1 VTDRPAPPRRDPRK
15 RGPRRRAHLA
25 ARFGGVDPGLTA
37 AAIASRRR
45 QLASIGALAAPPGPP
60 GPLQPDSVDRTWI
73 PIGPSVVLTGAGGG
87 RPRVS
92 GRATDV
98 RVSPDGRH
106 VYAATADG
114 GVWFSGDGGTTWAPL
129 GGWAVTATPASVV
142 GTSNVCACG
151 CLFVRFDAAGDEVLV
166 GTGERVPLVERPH
179 HSGYNAGVGVLRAV
193 NPSAADPFAQ
203 VWQVEA
209 TNLSGLGIFRIAVD
223 PTTPTTFIAATSS
236 GLWMRTGAPSATWV
250 LVPAAPFNT
259 VAGTSL
265 VVSDV
270 VWTAAQGVTPARLW
284 IGVNDPTGANSGVWF
299 ADNWTPVNPPAFT
312 QLLPAG
318 LGPDLRVSIAVAP
331 SNPTI
336 AYLLAEG
343 GLLWRLDGAPLAATP
358 VIRIPP
364 NTQIDEYTQAI
375 AVHPTRPERIIFA
388 GQNIVVDGAQCAAM
402 YLGNVTGP
410 VGGNFRFDFTS
421 PAAHPERDDS
431 FIGFGVHPDVHAL
444 RFVPI
449 AGGGTQIWVAC
460 DGGIY
465 RSTQGDADNR
475 VVKRTFASQN
485 DGLATLQTGY
495 VATHPSVEGYLLTG
509 AHDNGTLE
517 RVGDTVW
524 RARFRGDGGGVI
536 FNPLAPERFFYQN
549 TETDWNDDG
558 NAAYTRP
565 VRRSN
570 ADVTL
575 GTAAEQQEESD
586 ANFYSGCDAILVAGA
601 PAARGTRLAFG
612 TIRVWMSEDWG
623 ATWRTVPSL
632 TDPMA
637 VAAQSSNT
645 DACVLVGGTASRR
658 GRVLACRWASPT
670 RLFVLCS
677 RGVFQFDLLADA
689 GVPGGLRATKTELT
703 RQATHKS
710 QDRQASDAVA
720 SPGQVLPAIGSWSD
734 LAVHDP
740 GRESHGSFYVTTTGH
755 LATPKMDTLW
765 WFDGKDRWHATNLR
779 NDPINGIPAP
789 AYAVVVDPANRD
801 IVYVG
806 TSVGVWRGT
815 LRSGPKW
822 DWHVL
827 SNGLPEAPV
836 HDLTIT
842 MAGGTRILRAAITSR
857 GIWEVELTSDG
868 TPRTFVR
875 VHAYDARRD
884 AAPAVLTDPKSAVP
898 NSALSWHASP
908 DVRVRPRQ
916 GSRPPAP
923 RGLPWTSGANDQY
936 GLWVFQT
943 ALRTQARFRQCPAN
957 GLWSMNFDGCV
968 RTLNAGATRV
978 TQANWNAIV
987 GAGTATPNAYA
998 DPWNGTTPSEAD
1010 LFEFIVDQRAPAGSD
1025 ASMGIRPVR
1034 ARVDVC
1040 VHHRDL
1046 RPVPAASVKVTLLRR
1061 DVAHTGQAAWAALPD
1076 DWTPMVQAFLR
1087 AGAGAAP
1094 ALPAGWTFADAA
1106 TPIRDAS
1113 GPIDARLPRATTFDV
1128 DFRGV
1133 AAGTRILLV
1142 AVVHSTDQVVLP
1154 AQTLQTL
1161 TLGTRFVAVRSV
1173 VIV

>member
-1 VTDRPAPPRRDPRK
+1 MTDRPAPPRRDPRK

-25 ARFGGVDPGLTA
+25 ARFGGIDPASTA

-45 QLASIGALAAPPGPP
+45 QIASLGATAAPPGPP
-60 GPLQPDSVDRTWI
+60 GPPQADNWI
-73 PIGPSVVLTGAGGG
+73 PIGPSVVLHGAGAGH
-87 RPRVS
+87 RVS

-98 RVSPDGRH
+98 RVSPDGRR

-166 GTGERVPLVERPH
+166 GTGERVPMVERPH

-236 GLWMRTGAPSATWV
+236 GLWMRTGGPSATWV
-250 LVPAAPFNT
+250 IVPSAPFNS

-265 VVSDV
+265 VVTDV
-270 VWTAAQGVTPARLW
+270 VWTAAQGATPARLW
-284 IGVNDPTGANSGVWF
+284 IGVNDPTGVNSGVWF

-343 GLLWRLDGAPLAATP
+343 DLLWRLDGAPLAATP
-358 VIRIPP
+358 VTRIPP
-364 NTQIDEYTQAI
+364 NIQIDEYTQAI

-388 GQNIVVDGAQCAAM
+388 GQNILVDNEQCAAM
-402 YLGNVTGP
+402 YLGNVTAP
-410 VGGNFRFDFTS
+410 AGGNFRFDFTA
-421 PAAHPERDDS
+421 PAHPERDDS
-431 FIGFGVHPDVHAL
+431 YIGFGVHPDVHAL
-444 RFVPI
+444 RFVPV

-495 VATHPSVEGYLLTG
+495 VAAHPLVEGYLLTG

-524 RARFRGDGGGVI
+524 RALFEGDGGGVV
-536 FNPLAPERFFYQN
+536 FNPRAPERFFYQN
-549 TETDWNDDG
+549 NETDWNDDG
-558 NAAYTRP
+558 NAAFVPP

-570 ADVTL
+570 NDVTH
-575 GTAAEQQEESD
+575 GTGDEKQEDSD
-586 ANFYSGCDAILVAGA
+586 ANFYSGCDAILVPGA

-623 ATWRTVPSL
+623 ATWRTLPSL

-645 DACVLVGGTASRR
+645 DACVVVGGKASRR
-658 GRVLACRWASPT
+658 GRVLACRWASPS
-670 RLFVLCS
+670 RLFVLC
-677 RGVFQFDLLADA
+677 RFGVFQFDLVADA
-689 GVPGGLRATKTELT
+689 SVPGGLRATKTELT

-740 GRESHGSFYVTTTGH
+740 GRESHGSFYVTTTGR
-755 LATPKMDTLW
+755 LGTPKMDTLW
-765 WFDGKDRWHATNLR
+765 WFDGDDRWHATNLR
-779 NDPINGIPAP
+779 NDPKGIPAP

-801 IVYVG
+801 VVYVG

-815 LRSGPKW
+815 LKSGPKW
-822 DWHVL
+822 DWEVL
-827 SNGLPEAPV
+827 STGLPEAPV

-842 MAGGTRILRAAITSR
+842 IAGGVRLLRAAITSR
-857 GIWEVELTSDG
+857 GIWELELPSDG

-875 VHAYDARRD
+875 VHAYDTRRNG
-884 AAPAVLTDPKSAVP
+884 APAVLTDPKSAVP

-957 GLWSMNFDGCV
+957 GLWSMVFDGCV
-968 RTLNAGATRV
+968 RTLNGGATRV

-987 GAGTATPNAYA
+987 GTGTATPNAYA

-1010 LFEFIVDQRAPAGSD
+1010 LFEFIIDQRAPAGSD

-1040 VHHRDL
+1040 VHHRDQ

-1061 DVAHTGQAAWAALPD
+1061 DVARTGQAAWAALPG
-1076 DWTPMVQAFLR
+1076 DWTALVQAFLI
-1087 AGAGAAP
+1087 AGGGAAP

-1173 VIV
+1173 EIV